1 MITKQKKGLEPD
13 YPAVCPD
20 HIIEQAAA
28 FTAPRGR
35 LEMGGVLIGHVD
47 ENGEN
52 VAVTGFFPEQI
63 EETPGYC
70 MFDGKWMAI
79 AAAACDHAN
88 STIDS
93 EGPQIRVI
101 GWIHTHPDI
110 GIFLSGIDVKTFRQL
125 RNQCPERRFVAVVV
139 DPLRNEHG
147 VFNTERQPNRPGR
160 STPSI
165 VMSEELAQRYD
176 VFLNRMRTIQTMH
189 GTNALPCILPGIFR
203 YKRLIAGDRDD
214 VGIAEKQGLFSI
226 KKAQFDFT
234 ERMQK
239 TQNRLME
246 MSSTNQALTDSQR
259 VLETSLKEIR
269 IEVQNEGKVR
279 KKLELQIEAQTKQ
292 IMDLEGSIKR
302 VNTENSNLTSMLDD
316 LNVKIAKMRPLLEE
330 YELRNE
336 KRFEKIMDENTRML
350 QKLEEYEMKVNQF
363 VTVKEH
369 EGRILPDQKAIIRR
383 PVYVVRHGPRMRY
396 RRSR

>member
-1 MITKQKKGLEPD
+1 MITKQKKGLDPD

-47 ENGEN
+47 ENGAN

-110 GIFLSGIDVKTFRQL
+110 GIFLSGIDIKTFRQL

-147 VFNTERQPNRPGR
+147 VFNTEKQANRPGH
-160 STPSI
+160 SAPSI
-165 VMSEELAQRYD
+165 EMSEELAQRYD
-176 VFLNRMRTIQTMH
+176 VFLNRMRTIQNMH
-189 GTNALPCILPGIFR
+189 GTNALPCILPGVFR

-226 KKAQFDFT
+226 KKAQFDST
-234 ERMQK
+234 EGMQK
-239 TQNRLME
+239 VQSRLVE
-246 MSSTNQALTDSQR
+246 MSGANRALTGSQR
-259 VLETSLKEIR
+259 VLENSLKEIR
-269 IEVQNEGKVR
+269 IEVQKESKVR
-279 KKLELQIEAQTKQ
+279 KKLELQIDTQAKQ
-292 IMDLEGSIKR
+292 IMDLEASIKR
-302 VNTENSNLTSMLDD
+302 VNAENTNLTSMLDN
-316 LNVKIAKMRPLLEE
+316 LNDKIAQMSPLLED

-336 KRFEKIMDENTRML
+336 KRFEMIMEENARL
-350 QKLEEYEMKVNQF
+350 AQNLEDYKLKETQF
-363 VTVKEH
+363 VAVKEH
-369 EGRILPDQKAIIRR
+369 GENILPNRKTLIRR

-396 RRSR
+396 RRRR